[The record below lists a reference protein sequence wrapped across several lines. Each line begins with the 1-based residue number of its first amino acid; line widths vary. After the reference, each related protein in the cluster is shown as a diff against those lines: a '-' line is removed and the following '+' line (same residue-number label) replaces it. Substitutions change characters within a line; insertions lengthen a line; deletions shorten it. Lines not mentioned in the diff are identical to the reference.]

1 MDKNNTID
9 PIDYVYCLYQSVFE
23 EFRKG
28 NFPVYRPE
36 IFKNLTFEIFLD
48 WIMENNPDFAR
59 LVLTESAQVGIRFD
73 G

>member
-9 PIDYVYCLYQSVFE
+9 PIDYVYRLYQS
-23 EFRKG
+23 
-28 NFPVYRPE
+28 VYRPE